1 MTNKQKRQKEIAI
14 IFEKEI
20 IPNKIVIQKPK
31 KILLGYLNEDN
42 LFVTK
47 RGNYH
52 YIADLNY
59 KYGFAMR
66 QTFKQF
72 KEFLQSTKETINEDI
87 QLYLESLQEYYFFFT
102 ATDQQNFSDLA
113 LLTTPIEAIKNSSNE
128 TEELETYIIPEI
140 DIKIGQE
147 ILKQKAKENNLNQKT
162 TTTTTKEFK
171 IDFDPKKL
179 SDDIKSVVIGQDEQ
193 IDDIITIIWQNCKSN
208 TKNNI
213 LLIGPTGTGK
223 TEIMR
228 NISKSLGLPMAV
240 LNVTDVSQ
248 SAYQGANLSQAVS
261 QLVKNADNDIEK
273 ASHGIIFID
282 EIDKKAGNGEYNTGV
297 MTTGIQD
304 ELLKLLEDNDYQVN
318 ISDNPMYQE
327 MVTINTKN
335 ITFICA
341 GAFSKM
347 EQVKKESIKK
357 SSGFGFGA
365 NVVTTTPT
373 EISKTIT
380 PDDLTKY
387 GLKPELI
394 GRLHNIIQLSPL
406 TKDNLISI
414 MKNPNNKTI
423 QEKRNLLESLG
434 IKLNLEEEVYSYI
447 ADTAIKK
454 NTGARGITG
463 EVDRLFLKAMKE
475 ISQSNDKENLSE
487 LIINKDTILDHRAYK
502 LIRKK

>member
-1 MTNKQKRQKEIAI
+1 MTNTKKRPKEIAV
-14 IFEKEI
+14 IFEKQILE
-20 IPNKIVIQKPK
+20 NRIVIHKPIK
-31 KILLGYLNEDN
+31 MVLGYLNEEN

-47 RGNYH
+47 KGEFH
-52 YIADLNY
+52 YIADLNH
-59 KYGFAMR
+59 KQGFAMR
-66 QTFKQF
+66 QTFKEF
-72 KEFLQSTKETINEDI
+72 KEFIQSTKETINEDVKM
-87 QLYLESLQEYYFFFT
+87 YVEEMQEFYFFLS
-102 ATDQQNFSDLA
+102 ANDQQNFNDLA
-113 LLTTPIEAIKNSSNE
+113 LLAYPIPTTTNNIEV
-128 TEELETYIIPEI
+128 ETYLIPET
-140 DIKIGQE
+140 DIIIGQE
-147 ILKQKAKENNLNQKT
+147 ILRQKAKEKNLNQET
-162 TTTTTKEFK
+162 NNTITKEFK

-193 IDDIITIIWQNCKSN
+193 IDDIVTIIWQNCKSN
-208 TKNNI
+208 VKNNI

-228 NISKSLGLPMAV
+228 NISKNLGIPMAV

-248 SAYQGANLSQAVS
+248 SAYQGASLTQAID

-282 EIDKKAGNGEYNTGV
+282 EIDKKAGSGEYNTGV

-304 ELLKLLEDNDYQVN
+304 ELLKLLEDNEYQVN
-318 ISDNPMYQE
+318 ISDDPLYPQK
-327 MVTINTKN
+327 VTINTQN

-341 GAFSKM
+341 GAFRKM
-347 EQVKKESIKK
+347 DQVKKESLKK
-357 SSGFGFGA
+357 SKGIGFNA
-365 NVVTTTPT
+365 SQTST

-406 TKDNLISI
+406 SKDNLISI

-423 QEKRNLLESLG
+423 QEKRRLLESLG

-447 ADTAIKK
+447 ADNAIKK

-475 ISQSNDKENLSE
+475 ISQTSDKENLSE
-487 LIINKDTILDHRAYK
+487 LIINKDTILDHHAYK

>member
-1 MTNKQKRQKEIAI
+1 MTNTKKRPKEIAV
-14 IFEKEI
+14 IFEKQILE
-20 IPNKIVIQKPK
+20 NRIVIHKPIK
-31 KILLGYLNEDN
+31 MVLGYLNEEN

-47 RGNYH
+47 KGEFH
-52 YIADLNY
+52 YIADLNH
-59 KYGFAMR
+59 KQGFAMR
-66 QTFKQF
+66 QTFKEF
-72 KEFLQSTKETINEDI
+72 KEFLQSTKETINEDV
-87 QLYLESLQEYYFFFT
+87 QLYLEELQEYYFFFT

-113 LLTTPIEAIKNSSNE
+113 LLTTPIEAIKNSSNDN
-128 TEELETYIIPEI
+128 EELETYIIPEI

-147 ILKQKAKENNLNQKT
+147 ILSQKAKEKNLNQGT
-162 TTTTTKEFK
+162 NNTITKEFK

-193 IDDIITIIWQNCKSN
+193 IDDIVTIIWQNCKSN
-208 TKNNI
+208 VKNNI

-228 NISKSLGLPMAV
+228 NISKNLGIPMAV

-248 SAYQGANLSQAVS
+248 SAYQGASLTQAID
-261 QLVKNADNDIEK
+261 QLVKNANNDIEK

-282 EIDKKAGNGEYNTGV
+282 EIDKKAGSGEYNTGV

-304 ELLKLLEDNDYQVN
+304 ELLKLLEDNEYQVN
-318 ISDNPMYQE
+318 ISDDPLYPQKA
-327 MVTINTKN
+327 TINTKN

-347 EQVKKESIKK
+347 DQVKKESIKK
-357 SSGFGFGA
+357 NSGFGFGA
-365 NVVTTTPT
+365 EQTKTTD
-373 EISKTIT
+373 ISKTIT
-380 PDDLTKY
+380 PEDLTKY

-394 GRLHNIIQLSPL
+394 GRLHNIIQLSTL
-406 TKDNLISI
+406 SKDNLISI

-423 QEKRNLLESLG
+423 QEKRRLLESLG
-434 IKLNLEEEVYSYI
+434 IKLNLEEEVYNYI
-447 ADTAIKK
+447 ADNAIKK
-454 NTGARGITG
+454 KTGARGITG

-475 ISQSNDKENLSE
+475 ISQTSDKENLSE
-487 LIINKDTILDHRAYK
+487 LIINKDTILDHHAYK

>member
-1 MTNKQKRQKEIAI
+1 MTNTKKRPKEIAV
-14 IFEKEI
+14 IFEKQILE
-20 IPNKIVIQKPK
+20 NRIVIHKPIK
-31 KILLGYLNEDN
+31 MVLGYLNEEN

-47 RGNYH
+47 KGEFH
-52 YIADLNY
+52 YIADLNH
-59 KYGFAMR
+59 KQGFAMR
-66 QTFKQF
+66 QTF
-72 KEFLQSTKETINEDI
+72 SAN
-87 QLYLESLQEYYFFFT
+87 
-102 ATDQQNFSDLA
+102 DQQNFNDLA
-113 LLTTPIEAIKNSSNE
+113 LLAYPIPTTTNNIEG
-128 TEELETYIIPEI
+128 ETYLIPET
-140 DIKIGQE
+140 DIIIGQE
-147 ILKQKAKENNLNQKT
+147 ILRQKAKEKNLNQET
-162 TTTTTKEFK
+162 NNTITKEFK

-193 IDDIITIIWQNCKSN
+193 IDDIVTIIWQNCKSN
-208 TKNNI
+208 VKNNI

-228 NISKSLGLPMAV
+228 NISKRLGLPMAV

-248 SAYQGANLSQAVS
+248 SAYQGASLSEAVS
-261 QLVKNADNDIEK
+261 QLVKNANNDIEK

-318 ISDNPMYQE
+318 ISPNPMYPQ
-327 MVTINTKN
+327 MATINTKN

-347 EQVKKESIKK
+347 DQVKKESIKK
-357 SSGFGFGA
+357 NSEFGFGA
-365 NVVTTTPT
+365 TTATTNT
-373 EISKTIT
+373 EISKNIT
-380 PDDLTKY
+380 PEDLTNY

-406 TKDNLISI
+406 SKDNLISI

-423 QEKRNLLESLG
+423 QEKRRLLESLG
-434 IKLNLEEEVYSYI
+434 IKLNLEEEVYNYI
-447 ADTAIKK
+447 ADNAIKK

-475 ISQSNDKENLSE
+475 ISQTSDKENLSE
-487 LIINKDTILDHRAYK
+487 LIINKDTILDHHAYK